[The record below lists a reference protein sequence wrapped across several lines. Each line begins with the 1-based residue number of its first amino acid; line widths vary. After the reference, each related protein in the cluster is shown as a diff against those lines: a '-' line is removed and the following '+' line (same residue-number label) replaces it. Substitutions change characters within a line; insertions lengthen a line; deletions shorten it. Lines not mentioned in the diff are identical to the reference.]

1 MALQSTY
8 DMVGIKEDISDV
20 ISNITPTDTPFLSM
34 TKKGKCSN
42 TLFQWYEDT
51 LRAAAANA
59 KSEGFTASN
68 NAPTTPTTRTNYTQI
83 MSETTE
89 VTGTTEAVATYGRAN
104 ELAYQVA
111 KIGKSLKRDL
121 EYALVGT
128 QQAAVAGNDTN
139 DNGTGTA
146 RQFAGY
152 QAQVVTG
159 TTGNRYDQEDN
170 DFNTPSLAATPAGDA
185 ALTETAILALNQRL
199 YEQGSEATTILLKPS
214 DSLVFANFAY
224 KTSIA
229 PTVGT
234 DGTGIASVRGREM
247 GSGTTIVNVVDFYK
261 SPFGTQRVV
270 IDRHIFASDVL
281 IFDPSY
287 LEVVWLRPWFRET
300 LAKTGDRTQVMV
312 VGEMSFKNRNWRS
325 GGYIANVA

>member
-34 TKKGKCSN
+34 LKKGKVSN
-42 TLFQWYEDT
+42 TLFQWFEDT
-51 LRAAAANA
+51 LRAAASNA

-68 NAPTTPTTRTNYTQI
+68 NAPTTPATRTNYTQI

-159 TTGNRYDQEDN
+159 STGNRYDQEDN
-170 DFNTPSLAATPAGDA
+170 DFGTPSLAAAPAGDA
-185 ALTETAILALNQRL
+185 VLTEGAVLALNQRL

-224 KTSIA
+224 RT
-229 PTVGT
+229 TTLGT
-234 DGTGIASVRGREM
+234 DGIAAQRGRAM

-270 IDRHIFASDVL
+270 IDRHIYASDVL

-287 LEVVWLRPWFRET
+287 LEIVWLRPWFREN
-300 LAKTGDRTQVMV
+300 LAKTGDRSQVMV
-312 VGEMSFKNRNWRS
+312 VGEMSFKNKNWKS

>member
-1 MALQSTY
+1 MPIQSTY

-34 TKKGKCSN
+34 LKKGKCNN
-42 TLFQWYEDT
+42 TFFQWFEDT
-51 LRAAAANA
+51 LRPAAANA
-59 KSEGFTASN
+59 RAEGFTASSN
-68 NAPTTPTTRTNYTQI
+68 TPTTPATRSNYTQI

-89 VTGTTEAVATYGRAN
+89 VSGTTEAVATYGRAN

-121 EYALVGT
+121 EFALVGT
-128 QQAAVAGNDTN
+128 QQASAAGNDSP
-139 DNGTGTA
+139 DGAGTA

-152 QAQVVTG
+152 QAQVTTG
-159 TTGNRYDQEDN
+159 ASGNRYDQEDN
-170 DFNTPSLAATPAGDA
+170 DFNAPSLAAAPAGDA
-185 ALTETAILALNQRL
+185 ALTEAAILALNQRL
-199 YEQGSEATTILLKPS
+199 YENGSEATTILLKPS

-224 KTSIA
+224 RTA
-229 PTVGT
+229 AGVATT
-234 DGTGIASVRGREM
+234 NMGIANVRGREM
-247 GSGTTIVNVVDFYK
+247 GDSTTIVNVVDFYK

-270 IDRHIFASDVL
+270 IDRHIYRSDVL

-300 LAKTGDRTQVMV
+300 LAKTGDKTSVMV
-312 VGEMSFKNRNWRS
+312 VGEVSYKNRNFLS